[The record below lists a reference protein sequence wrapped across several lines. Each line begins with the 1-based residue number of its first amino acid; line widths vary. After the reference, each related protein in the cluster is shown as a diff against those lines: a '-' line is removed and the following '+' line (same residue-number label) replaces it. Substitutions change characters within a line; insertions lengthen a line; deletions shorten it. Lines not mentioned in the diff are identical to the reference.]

1 MMENESRLT
10 RGYSRLVAAI
20 LLAPP
25 ATLIVLLITATS
37 VTESLP
43 IPISIWLL
51 LFCLQAA
58 SLAYLIRAQNRSYG
72 NMENTTHG
80 GLQED
85 RNPNYEQAQSSTDP
99 HPAHRAK
106 NMHSASGLPTREILA
121 RKMGNDIIGGLD
133 QGVLGVIRFSDYQR
147 LLDFDETSASEFL
160 TKMVDRL
167 IEATAAQ
174 RLLSHVDHGTIAI
187 WFAGTDEIEKKQSEL
202 AALSY
207 ALRNELVLDDKVI
220 RPTVE
225 TGSVKF
231 PEDGKDPKILL
242 SRAISTINLRQSKN
256 GISNYSKPIEDDAK
270 FRYNIIQKISHAIDN
285 DELSLHYQP
294 IVNLAAGKIV
304 GAEALLR
311 WPQADG
317 EMLSPAVF
325 IPIIEESEIS
335 DRLGL
340 WTINT
345 ACREASQWSKS
356 GMGDTKVAVNLSA
369 RQLRS
374 AQLSETILRST
385 QLHDFST
392 QRLELEL
399 TETAAMEDIE
409 FSAEIF
415 EKMRV
420 MGISISIDDF
430 GAGYSSFSY
439 LKNLPFDKLKI
450 DREFVKDVDQC
461 ADNQAICAA
470 LIALGRGLGITVL
483 AEGVEREAEVNQL
496 AAMGCILF
504 QGFYFGRPLPAQEF
518 SKLGSDAIL
527 TAKLLPPVARSRNQ
541 VANRMLKSEQL

>member
-1 MMENESRLT
+1 MMENENRLT
-10 RGYSRLVAAI
+10 KGHNR
-20 LLAPP
+20 
-25 ATLIVLLITATS
+25 LITAILVTPPAILIILLVTTMS
-37 VTESLP
+37 VTSPLP
-43 IPISIWLL
+43 IPLAVWLL
-51 LFCLQAA
+51 LLCSQAGSLFFLVHIQKRHPDNTATSPHDGTQATTARFGLQAHNDA
-58 SLAYLIRAQNRSYG
+58 VA
-72 NMENTTHG
+72 
-80 GLQED
+80 
-85 RNPNYEQAQSSTDP
+85 
-99 HPAHRAK
+99 HPPHRAK
-106 NMHSASGLPTREILA
+106 NMHSESGLPTRETLA
-121 RKMGNDIIGGLD
+121 SKMADDINDGLV
-133 QGVLGVIRFSDYQR
+133 QGVLGVIRFSDYRR

-167 IEATAAQ
+167 IGATASH

-187 WFAGTDEIEKKQSEL
+187 WFAGTDEIENKQSEL

-207 ALRNELVLDDKVI
+207 ALKNELVLDDKVI

-225 TGSVKF
+225 TGSVTF
-231 PEDGKDPKILL
+231 PTDGTDPRILL
-242 SRAISTINLRQSKN
+242 NRAISTINLRQSIN

-270 FRYNIIQKISHAIDN
+270 FRYTIIQRISHAIDN

-294 IVNLAAGKIV
+294 IVNLAAGKII

-340 WTINT
+340 WTINA
-345 ACREASQWSKS
+345 ACREASEWGQS

-374 AQLSETILRST
+374 AKLSETILRST

-399 TETAAMEDIE
+399 TETAAMEDIK

-420 MGISISIDDF
+420 KGISISIDDF

-470 LIALGRGLGITVL
+470 LIALGRGLGIAVL

-496 AAMGCILF
+496 ASMGCILF
-504 QGFYFGRPLPAQEF
+504 QGFYFGRPVPSHEF
-518 SKLGSDAIL
+518 ATLGSDTIL
-527 TAKLLPPVARSRNQ
+527 ATKLLPPVARSRNQ
-541 VANRMLKSEQL
+541 LTNLRLTS

>member
-1 MMENESRLT
+1 MDNESRLA
-10 RGYSRLVAAI
+10 RGYSRPIAAI
-20 LLAPP
+20 LLGPP
-25 ATLIVLLITATS
+25 ATLIALLLTARS
-37 VTESLP
+37 VTAPLP
-43 IPISIWLL
+43 VPVSVWLL

-58 SLAYLIRAQNRSYG
+58 SLAYLFRAQSRSVQ
-72 NMENTTHG
+72 NTENTGHDEF
-80 GLQED
+80 QA
-85 RNPNYEQAQSSTDP
+85 NQNQNHEQSQANSNAPS
-99 HPAHRAK
+99 AHRAK
-106 NMHSASGLPTREILA
+106 NKHSTSGLPTREILVC
-121 RKMGNDIIGGLD
+121 KMGDDIENGLA

-167 IEATAAQ
+167 IDATASH

-187 WFAGTDEIEKKQSEL
+187 WFAGTDTLEKKQNEL

-207 ALRNELVLDDKVI
+207 ALKNEMVLDDKVI

-225 TGSVKF
+225 AGSVIF
-231 PEDGKDPKILL
+231 PTDGKDPKTLL
-242 SRAISTINLRQSKN
+242 NRAISTINLRRSNN

-270 FRYNIIQKISHAIDN
+270 FRYNIIQKISRAIDN

-311 WPQADG
+311 WPQSDG

-325 IPIIEESEIS
+325 IPMIEESDIS

-345 ACREASQWSKS
+345 ACREAGEWGKS
-356 GMGDTKVAVNLSA
+356 GMGDVKVAVNLSA

-374 AQLSETILRST
+374 AKLSETILRST

-399 TETAAMEDIE
+399 TETAAMEDII

-415 EKMRV
+415 ERMRIK
-420 MGISISIDDF
+420 GISISIDDF

-470 LIALGRGLGITVL
+470 LIALGRGLGIAVL
-483 AEGVEREAEVNQL
+483 AEGVEREGEVHQL

-518 SKLGSDAIL
+518 SQLGSDVKLA
-527 TAKLLPPVARSRNQ
+527 AKMLPPVARNRNQ
-541 VANRMLKSEQL
+541 SANEMLKSKQL

>member
-1 MMENESRLT
+1 MKHESRLIW
-10 RGYSRLVAAI
+10 GHDRLITAI

-25 ATLIVLLITATS
+25 AALIILLITAMS
-37 VTESLP
+37 VTAPLP
-43 IPISIWLL
+43 IPISVWLL
-51 LFCLQAA
+51 LFFLQAA
-58 SLAYLIRAQNRSYG
+58 SLAYLFRAQGSSFGKPGKPAR
-72 NMENTTHG
+72 
-80 GLQED
+80 QET
-85 RNPNYEQAQSSTDP
+85 PEQHEQTDEQERAISDV
-99 HPAHRAK
+99 HPTHRAK

-121 RKMGNDIIGGLD
+121 RKMSGDIAAGLV

-147 LLDFDETSASEFL
+147 LLDFDEISASEFL

-167 IEATAAQ
+167 IGATASQ

-187 WFAGTDEIEKKQSEL
+187 WFAGSDEIEKKQSEL

-225 TGSVKF
+225 TGSVIF

-242 SRAISTINLRQSKN
+242 SRAISTINLHQSKN
-256 GISNYSKPIEDDAK
+256 GVSNYSKPIEDNAK

-317 EMLSPAVF
+317 EMLSPSVF

-345 ACREASQWSKS
+345 ACREAGQWGKS

-399 TETAAMEDIE
+399 TETAAMEDIA

-420 MGISISIDDF
+420 KGISISIDDF

-470 LIALGRGLGITVL
+470 LIALGRGLGIAVL
-483 AEGVEREAEVNQL
+483 AEGVEREAEVDQL
-496 AAMGCILF
+496 ASMGCILF
-504 QGFYFGRPLPAQEF
+504 QGFYFGRPVPTREF
-518 SKLGSDAIL
+518 AALGSDRTLA
-527 TAKLLPPVARSRNQ
+527 TKLLPPVARSRNQ
-541 VANRMLKSEQL
+541 LANMKLTS

>member
-1 MMENESRLT
+1 MENESRLIK
-10 RGYSRLVAAI
+10 GYSRLITAMLFA
-20 LLAPP
+20 LS
-25 ATLIVLLITATS
+25 ATLIILLVTAMS
-37 VTESLP
+37 VTEPLP
-43 IPISIWLL
+43 IPISVWLL
-51 LFCLQAA
+51 LILLQAG
-58 SLAYLIRAQNRSYG
+58 SLYYFSRAQDRSLG
-72 NMENTTHG
+72 NAATADHDESPTARG
-80 GLQED
+80 QFE
-85 RNPNYEQAQSSTDP
+85 EQVQNNATICLP
-99 HPAHRAK
+99 ERAR
-106 NMHSASGLPTREILA
+106 NMHSGSGLPTRETLA
-121 RKMGNDIIGGLD
+121 ARMTDDIGNGLA

-147 LLDFDETSASEFL
+147 LLDFDEISASEFL

-167 IEATAAQ
+167 VGATASQ

-187 WFAGTDEIEKKQSEL
+187 WFAGTDEIEAKKSEL

-207 ALRNELVLDDKVI
+207 ALKNELVLDDKVI

-225 TGSVKF
+225 TGSVVF
-231 PEDGKDPKILL
+231 PIDGNDPKVLL
-242 SRAISTINLRQSKN
+242 NRAISTINLRQSKD
-256 GISNYSKPIEDDAK
+256 GISNYSKPVEDDAK
-270 FRYNIIQKISHAIDN
+270 FRYTIIQKISHAIDN

-294 IVNLAAGKIV
+294 IVNLAAGKII

-311 WPQADG
+311 WPQANG

-325 IPIIEESEIS
+325 IPIIEESDIS

-345 ACREASQWSKS
+345 ACREASQWGKS

-392 QRLELEL
+392 ERLELEL

-415 EKMRV
+415 ERMRV
-420 MGISISIDDF
+420 KGISISIDDF

-450 DREFVKDVDQC
+450 DREFVKDVDRC

-470 LIALGRGLGITVL
+470 LIALGRGLGIAVL
-483 AEGVEREAEVNQL
+483 AEGVEREEEVNQL
-496 AAMGCILF
+496 ASMGCILF
-504 QGFYFGRPLPAQEF
+504 QGFYFGRPVPSLAF
-518 SKLGSDAIL
+518 SALGSDQTLA
-527 TAKLLPPVARSRNQ
+527 TKLLPPVAKRRNQ
-541 VANRMLKSEQL
+541 LTNLRLTS

>member
-1 MMENESRLT
+1 
-10 RGYSRLVAAI
+10 
-20 LLAPP
+20 
-25 ATLIVLLITATS
+25 
-37 VTESLP
+37 
-43 IPISIWLL
+43 
-51 LFCLQAA
+51 
-58 SLAYLIRAQNRSYG
+58 
-72 NMENTTHG
+72 
-80 GLQED
+80 
-85 RNPNYEQAQSSTDP
+85 
-99 HPAHRAK
+99 
-106 NMHSASGLPTREILA
+106 MHSASGLPTREILA
-121 RKMGNDIIGGLD
+121 RKMSGDIAAGLV

-147 LLDFDETSASEFL
+147 LLDFDEISASEFL

-167 IEATAAQ
+167 IGATASQ

-187 WFAGTDEIEKKQSEL
+187 WFAGSDEIEKKQSEL

-225 TGSVKF
+225 TGSVIF

-242 SRAISTINLRQSKN
+242 SRAISTINLHQSKN
-256 GISNYSKPIEDDAK
+256 GVSNYSKPIEDNAK

-317 EMLSPAVF
+317 EMLSPSVF

-345 ACREASQWSKS
+345 ACREAGQWGKS

-399 TETAAMEDIE
+399 TETAAMEDIA

-420 MGISISIDDF
+420 KGISISIDDF

-470 LIALGRGLGITVL
+470 LIALGRGLGIAVL
-483 AEGVEREAEVNQL
+483 AEGVEREAEVDQL
-496 AAMGCILF
+496 ASMGCILF
-504 QGFYFGRPLPAQEF
+504 QGFYFGRPVPTREF
-518 SKLGSDAIL
+518 AALGSDTTLA
-527 TAKLLPPVARSRNQ
+527 TKLLPPVARSRNQ
-541 VANRMLKSEQL
+541 LANMKLTS

>member
-1 MMENESRLT
+1 MMENEIRLT
-10 RGYSRLVAAI
+10 KGYNRLIAAI

-25 ATLIVLLITATS
+25 ATLIVLAMTAMS
-37 VTESLP
+37 VTAPL
-43 IPISIWLL
+43 PISISVWLL
-51 LFCLQAA
+51 LCCLQAA
-58 SLAYLIRAQNRSYG
+58 SLAYLFRAQSRSIGNKEKLLPEESQDDQEPVNDRAQANMDTPPTHRGENR
-72 NMENTTHG
+72 
-80 GLQED
+80 
-85 RNPNYEQAQSSTDP
+85 
-99 HPAHRAK
+99 
-106 NMHSASGLPTREILA
+106 HSASGLPTREILA
-121 RKMGNDIIGGLD
+121 CKMGDDIKNGLT

-167 IEATAAQ
+167 IEATASQ

-187 WFAGTDEIEKKQSEL
+187 WFAGTDELERKQSEL

-207 ALRNELVLDDKVI
+207 ALKNEMVLDDKVI

-225 TGSVKF
+225 TGSVIF
-231 PEDGKDPKILL
+231 PADGKDPKILL
-242 SRAISTINLRQSKN
+242 SRAISTINLRRSNN

-311 WPQADG
+311 WPQANG
-317 EMLSPAVF
+317 EMLSPAIF
-325 IPIIEESEIS
+325 IPIIEESDIS

-345 ACREASQWSKS
+345 ACREAGEWDKS
-356 GMGDTKVAVNLSA
+356 GMGDVKVAVNLSA

-374 AQLSETILRST
+374 AKLSETILRST

-399 TETAAMEDIE
+399 TETAAMEDIK

-420 MGISISIDDF
+420 KGISISIDDF
-430 GAGYSSFSY
+430 GTGYSSFSY

-504 QGFYFGRPLPAQEF
+504 QGFYFGRPLPAREF
-518 SKLGSDAIL
+518 SKLGSDSIL
-527 TAKLLPPVARSRNQ
+527 AAKLLPPVARSRNQ
-541 VANRMLKSEQL
+541 LANGMLK